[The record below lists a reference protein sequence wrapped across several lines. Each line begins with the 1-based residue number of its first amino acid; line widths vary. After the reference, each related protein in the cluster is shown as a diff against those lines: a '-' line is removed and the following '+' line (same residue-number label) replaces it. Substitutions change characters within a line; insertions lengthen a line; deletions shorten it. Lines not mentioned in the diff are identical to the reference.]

1 MMAAAEDGEDSRQA
15 DDEHQKQEK
24 GTQDQA
30 LLAEPIGPWMSAYR
44 AVSIRIGRPEKV
56 IAGGLQKNFV
66 VYPVISEDVRSGP
79 SEDLFSS
86 ELSQARASRR
96 YSEFEEIRDS
106 LQRRFGEYGLLVPSL
121 PPKSGLFGTS
131 ESLVQRRV
139 GALALFCRHV
149 SENPFLGRDDDW
161 VHFLG
166 RTAPSTALSQHR
178 WFEYIHELSDASAAD
193 LNGVVDELASYEASQ
208 EQARRAVERLCQS
221 VAKAAEDAEACRVD
235 APADAREAF
244 VDLYATLVSASRSA
258 AHLEDLAA
266 YEARQAK
273 ELRNMVLV
281 KLPQL
286 EKLLVAARDKWAK
299 AGDNSLASI
308 VTQRQR
314 VLRDYKAALVHWTLP
329 KYREGA
335 KAAQVTF
342 AKHARLLANLLGAR
356 PLASYEQ
363 PPPPPTGN
371 SGADHT
377 AAV

>member
-1 MMAAAEDGEDSRQA
+1 MMAAAEDGEDGQHVG
-15 DDEHQKQEK
+15 DDREEEEK
-24 GTQDQA
+24 LAQNEA
-30 LLAEPIGPWMSAYR
+30 LLAEAIGPWMSTYR

-79 SEDLFSS
+79 SDDLFSS

-96 YSEFEEIRDS
+96 YSEFEEIRDR

-139 GALALFCRHV
+139 GALALFCRRV
-149 SENPFLGRDDDW
+149 AENPFLGRDDEW

-166 RTAPSTALSQHR
+166 RTTPSTALSQQR
-178 WFEYIHELSDASAAD
+178 WFEYIRELSDASAAD
-193 LNGVVDELASYEASQ
+193 LNGVADELASYETSQ

-221 VAKAAEDAEACRVD
+221 VAKAAEDAETCRID

-266 YEARQAK
+266 HEARQAK

-286 EKLLVAARDKWAK
+286 EKMLVAARDKWAK
-299 AGDNSLASI
+299 AGDNGLATI
-308 VTQRQR
+308 VSQRQR
-314 VLRDYKAALVHWTLP
+314 VLRDYRAALVHWTLP
-329 KYREGA
+329 KYREEA
-335 KAAQVTF
+335 KAAQLTF

-363 PPPPPTGN
+363 LPPPPTGD
-371 SGADHT
+371 SGADLT